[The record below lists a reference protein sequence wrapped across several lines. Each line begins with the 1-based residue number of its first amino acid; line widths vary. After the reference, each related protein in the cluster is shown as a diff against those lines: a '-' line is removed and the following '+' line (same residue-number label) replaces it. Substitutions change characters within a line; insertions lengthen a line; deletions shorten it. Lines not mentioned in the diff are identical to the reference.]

1 MIYKQAVLIILDGFG
16 IAPPSKGN
24 CVMQAKMPYYNE
36 LLKNYTHTTIQA
48 SGEEVGLPWR
58 DMGNSE
64 VGHGNLGAGRI
75 SYQSLP
81 LINTAI
87 LNKTFFKNEALMG
100 AIEHVKKNK
109 SSLHLMGLVS
119 SGGIHA
125 HIEHLFALLKLAKQN
140 KIKKVYIHCFMDGR
154 DMPKDSGIDMITKI
168 EEETSGWFSVGKI
181 ATMSGR
187 YYVMDRDDN
196 WDRVEKAYNAMVGAS
211 ERRSVG
217 ASEPKFFANP
227 ITAIKDSYAHKVYDE
242 QVEPVVIGTKEKPV
256 AKISKGD
263 SIIFFNYRTD
273 RARQITEAFVSDDFK
288 GFKREKI
295 EDLFFVCFT
304 EYKKG
309 LCKNIAFQQKE
320 TPNGLSETI
329 SKNNLKQFHVAET
342 EKFAHVTFF
351 FNCGQEEPFAGEIH
365 KVVASPKVESYDQK
379 PEMSA
384 QGVTEE
390 VMKAIKEKYNFILI
404 NFANPDMVGHTG
416 NISATIK
423 GLDFVD
429 SCLKKIVTEVL
440 NNNGVVVLTADHGNC
455 EEKINLQTS
464 KSEKQHTANPVPLI
478 LIGKGLERKSD
489 NTDLSLESPTGAL
502 ADVAPTILA
511 LMGIEKPV
519 EMIGIDLTKAI

>member
-1 MIYKQAVLIILDGFG
+1 MTYKQAVLIILDGFG
-16 IAPPSKGN
+16 IAPPGKGN
-24 CVMQAKMPYYNE
+24 CVTQAKMPYYNE
-36 LLKNYTHTTIQA
+36 LLKTYIHTTIQA

-109 SSLHLMGLVS
+109 SSLHLMGLIS

-140 KIKKVYIHCFMDGR
+140 RVKKVFIHCFMDGR
-154 DMPKDSGIDMITKI
+154 DMPKDSGIDMVRRIQK
-168 EEETSGWFSVGKI
+168 ETSGWFSVGKI

-196 WDRVEKAYNAMVGAS
+196 WDRVEKAYNAMVLGKGKYFS
-211 ERRSVG
+211 D
-217 ASEPKFFANP
+217 P
-227 ITAIKDSYAHKVYDE
+227 ILAIKDSYNKKVYDE
-242 QVEPVVIGTKEKPV
+242 QMEPVVLGSKEKPV
-256 AKISKGD
+256 TKISKGD
-263 SIIFFNYRTD
+263 SVIFFNYRTD
-273 RARQITEAFVSDDFK
+273 RARQVTEAFVSDDFK

-309 LCKNIAFQQKE
+309 LCDHIAFQQKE
-320 TPNGLSETI
+320 TPNGLSEII
-329 SKNNLKQFHVAET
+329 SKKNLKQFHVAET

-351 FNCGQEEPFAGEIH
+351 FNCGREKTFAGEIH
-365 KVVASPKVESYDQK
+365 KVVASPKVESYDEK

-384 QGVTEE
+384 EGVTSEAL
-390 VMKAIKEKYNFILI
+390 KAIKERYSFVLI

-416 NISATIK
+416 NIEATVK

-429 SCLKKIVTEVL
+429 SCLQKIIPEVM

-455 EEKINLQTS
+455 EEKINLQTGR
-464 KSEKQHTANPVPLI
+464 SEKEHTANPVPLI

-511 LMGIEKPV
+511 LMGIEKPA
-519 EMIGIDLTKAI
+519 EMTGIDLTKVI